1 MEKVKVSLPEISW
14 KKVPFNDDSI
24 VLIKTF
30 LDASTKMI
38 LMADYIDSLKEEGKS
53 ETARQIQAEYGLIL
67 GVLDLCTDIDIS
79 EFTSVE
85 IDKIVS
91 SGLWGL
97 ITSNISNY
105 WEFDTSLMTVVEREM
120 KKNSFEESM
129 KKLVEKLDGTLD
141 KISSVDFSEEGVA
154 KLIQSLKSETEK
166 LDKIIPVVQAEP
178 EPAKPKRA
186 YKKKESPK

>member
-97 ITSNISNY
+97 ITSNIANY
-105 WEFDTSLMTVVEREM
+105 WEFDTSLTTVVEREM